1 MPSQSH
7 NSFAGQDWK
16 ARVSP
21 WLIAS
26 AVMLAT
32 FMEVLDTSI
41 ASVTLP
47 HIAGSLSASTSE
59 ATWVLTSYLV
69 ANAVILPSSS
79 WFALRFGRKNFLL
92 VCIVIKNPLR
102 APAPV

>member
-1 MPSQSH
+1 
-7 NSFAGQDWK
+7 
-16 ARVSP
+16 
-21 WLIAS
+21 
-26 AVMLAT
+26 MLAT

-79 WFALRFGRKNFLL
+79 WFAQRFGRKHFLL
-92 VCIVIKNPLR
+92 VSSLSSPSLPSSVVPRR
-102 APAPV
+102 ALVGF